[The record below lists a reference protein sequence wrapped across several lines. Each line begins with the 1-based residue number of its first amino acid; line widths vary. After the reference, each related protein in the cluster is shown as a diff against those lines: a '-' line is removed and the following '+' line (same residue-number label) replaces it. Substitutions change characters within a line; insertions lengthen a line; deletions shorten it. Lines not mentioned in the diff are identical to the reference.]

1 MWPLKSAHMPV
12 ASQHPLSNSSIPS
25 HDPNIAHALLFP
37 YCCPLPPLVLHALGC
52 LFMRVSFLCYLFLRC
67 AVDLRVYF
75 CVLRFSCLLVL
86 LVCV

>member
-1 MWPLKSAHMPV
+1 MTLILHT
-12 ASQHPLSNSSIPS
+12 
-25 HDPNIAHALLFP
+25 P
-37 YCCPLPPLVLHALGC
+37 YCFLIVALFHHLFRMLLV